1 LITSGNEIVAEND
14 LTHFPHFPALEPSVR
29 SLRETEVDANPLNQF
44 RCWLEEAVAA
54 KLPQP
59 LGMAL
64 ATAAVDGRPSVR
76 MVLLRGFDER
86 GFVFFTNYESRK
98 AQELEANPRAAL
110 VFYWAE
116 LDRQVRIEGNVG
128 RISDTESDVYFQ
140 SRPLGSRLGAWA
152 SPQSQVIASRDVLD
166 RRMEDLEA
174 EYRDREVPR
183 PPYWGGYRVIPTSI
197 EFWQGQPNRLHDR
210 LRYRPLDGDRWCLER
225 LAP

>member
-1 LITSGNEIVAEND
+1 MGFICDTSYS
-14 LTHFPHFPALEPSVR
+14 FALEHAVR
-29 SLRETEVDANPLNQF
+29 SLRETDVDANPLNQF
-44 RCWLEEAVAA
+44 RSWLEEAVAA

-86 GFVFFTNYESRK
+86 GFIFFTNHESRK

-116 LDRQVRIEGNVG
+116 LDRQVRIEGNVE
-128 RISDTESDVYFQ
+128 RISGEESDVYFQ
-140 SRPLGSRLGAWA
+140 SRPHGSRLGAWA
-152 SPQSQVIASRDVLD
+152 SPQSQVIANRDELD
-166 RRMEDLEA
+166 RRMEEVA
-174 EYRDREVPR
+174 AQYRQGDVPR
-183 PPYWGGYRVIPTSI
+183 PPYWGGYRVVPTSI

-210 LRYRPLDGDRWCLER
+210 LRYRRLDGDRWCLER